1 MLRRMVMGLLVGS
14 LPLAAWGW
22 NSERLGTPL
31 RIDDETVPY
40 RQFAIYVMPGAPI
53 DVGFVDA
60 SGGSL
65 TFQGNR
71 VPMDGSP
78 LQAPTRPGDYPLQI
92 ANAEDTEIAT
102 IHVFVMVPAVD
113 VNTAGYLNGYR
124 LGDYPQKP
132 LNGLAI
138 YEQPKGFVEVNRD
151 NLKTR
156 ISPNFTLGQF
166 VSKQAQD
173 FPKYVVL
180 RPSLLLKLEDIL
192 ATLNLSGRPTESL
205 YVMSGYR
212 TPWYNRAIG
221 NVPYSRHVW
230 GDACDFYIDENPA
243 DGVMDDMD
251 GDGRTTQN
259 DARWLADF
267 IDDMSHR
274 GLLGNRIGGLGVYG
288 STAAH
293 GPFVHVDVRG
303 SRARW

>member
-1 MLRRMVMGLLVGS
+1 MWLFVGW
-14 LPLAAWGW
+14 LPAAAWGW
-22 NSERLGTPL
+22 NSERLGIPM
-31 RIDDETVPY
+31 RVDDETVPFS
-40 RQFAIYVMPGAPI
+40 QFAIYVMPGASFK
-53 DVGFVDA
+53 VSFTDA

-65 TFQGNR
+65 RFQGQR
-71 VPMDGSP
+71 FAIDGSP
-78 LQAPTRPGDYPLQI
+78 IQAPVEPGSYRLEV
-92 ANAEDTEIAT
+92 ANADGVDIAT
-102 IHVFVMVPAVD
+102 LHVFVMVPAAD
-113 VNTAGYLNGYR
+113 VNSSGYLNGYR
-124 LGDYPQKP
+124 LGDYPEQP

-138 YEQPKGFVEVNRD
+138 YEQPKGFVEVNPD
-151 NLKTR
+151 NLTTR

-192 ATLNLSGRPTESL
+192 ATLNSSGRPTESL
-205 YVMSGYR
+205 TVMSGYR

-251 GDGRTTQN
+251 GDGRTTRN

-267 IDDMSHR
+267 IDNMSQQ
-274 GLLGNRIGGLGVYG
+274 GLLGNRIGGVGVYG
-288 STAAH
+288 STTAH

-303 SRARW
+303 HRARW